1 MNHHKIPAQSGLA
14 FGLQLGRGRR
24 AEDEGMQQ
32 VSGRAGLQLRSVH
45 SEIHVCERLG
55 GQV

>member
-24 AEDEGMQQ
+24 AEDEGMRQ